1 MRFHL
6 ISPDLLRV
14 SSRVRSQYS
23 THVNL
28 KKCGRLNPVAKLN
41 LTAHLPKRAAGAY
54 KGGSRSSPRAVSIS
68 LTLVRYPFTMRVR
81 CA

>member
-6 ISPDLLRV
+6 ISPDLLEV
-14 SSRVRSQYS
+14 SSKPRSQYS

-28 KKCGRLNPVAKLN
+28 KNGGRRNHVAKLSGGAIAPN
-41 LTAHLPKRAAGAY
+41 AAGIH
-54 KGGSRSSPRAVSIS
+54 KGGSRSATLAVPHS
-68 LTLVRYPFTMRVR
+68 LTLVPYSFTMRVN